1 MNTPNK
7 LTILRIVLVPVLL
20 AAIYLLPEGW
30 SASFILAGL
39 FVLIALTDMFD
50 GKIARKTNQ
59 ITDFGKFLDPLADK
73 ILVDSIMIA
82 FISKGYISS
91 VAVIIVILRE
101 FTVTSLRL
109 IAAGNNIVIAASYFG
124 KIKTTLQMVTVVVL
138 MFYPQ
143 ITSLTSFPVCDILV
157 WIMALVT
164 VLSGVDYVIKNFNVI
179 DYRK

>member
-7 LTILRIVLVPVLL
+7 LTIMRIILVPVLL
-20 AAIYLLPEGW
+20 LVIYLMPEGW
-30 SASFILAGL
+30 TASIVSATLFIL
-39 FVLIALTDMFD
+39 ISLTDMLD

-73 ILVDSIMIA
+73 ILVDSVLIA

-124 KIKTTLQMVTVVVL
+124 KIKTVLQMITIILL
-138 MFYPQ
+138 MFRPE
-143 ITSLTSFPVCDILV
+143 ISALTSFPICDIII
-157 WIMALVT
+157 WIMAAVT
-164 VLSGVDYVIKNFNVI
+164 VLSGADYVIKNFNVI